1 MYITRYNSNVCESR
15 ERGEEW
21 TAALFI
27 NIRTLH
33 GEFST
38 QQSWSQLNR
47 YVLSPN
53 IKANSGGEVVTPP
66 GAIPWPGQTR
76 ECLLAGSH
84 APGRLA
90 TWIQLCSSSDL
101 WINTSI
107 RINYHILS
115 HNKSITSPWYDV
127 LCIHPSSMNP
137 WPNRTCS
144 PDRRDTR
151 PCVPWTYKTQDQAL
165 RSYKKQGRVSLHQI
179 TVARTTCVM
188 YCVV

>member
-21 TAALFI
+21 TAALVI
-27 NIRTLH
+27 NIWTSTGSSAHNSHDRSLIDM
-33 GEFST
+33 FSVQT
-38 QQSWSQLNR
+38 SRRILGT
-47 YVLSPN
+47 P
-53 IKANSGGEVVTPP
+53 GGEVVTPP

-84 APGRLA
+84 ALGRLA

-127 LCIHPSSMNP
+127 LCIHPSSLNP

-144 PDRRDTR
+144 PDR
-151 PCVPWTYKTQDQAL
+151 
-165 RSYKKQGRVSLHQI
+165 KQGHVYPGPTRHKTKHSGPTRNKVVLVFIKSQLQEPRV
-179 TVARTTCVM
+179 
-188 YCVV
+188 